1 MAECKLAIIGV
12 GQRGY
17 GYVSTIT
24 KYAPGAKI
32 TALCDISPERLD
44 EFAVTAGVDAIPR
57 FYNVDD
63 LLANGDFNAAI
74 ITVPDRFHCE
84 VAVACL
90 KAGKHIMLEKPMAL
104 TAADCRTIIATAKAY
119 NRIIQIGFVLRF
131 LPLYRKVREIVSSG
145 ELGDILNI
153 SASECL
159 GVMHG
164 ASYMRRWHR
173 KCENS
178 GSFML
183 AKCSHDIDI
192 LSAIAGSR
200 ITRVASFGSCRYFT
214 PDKRKYDF
222 CSACPD
228 SSCRFRFGRE
238 MVQMTEAE
246 KADPSRN
253 KFDLCVYNDD
263 KDIVD
268 HQITLMEFE
277 NGIKCDFTLNLFA
290 PVAKRTIAVFGS
302 NGYLHGDTATREIL
316 LTYSDGRPARTVS
329 YAETN
334 ASGHGGSDLDFL
346 REFVHGVETGSK
358 PEADLMAG
366 LASTV
371 AGVAIEQARLSGQV
385 VNIKP
390 EDYRLSE

>member
-1 MAECKLAIIGV
+1 MAECKIALIGV

-17 GYVSTIT
+17 GYIGTIT
-24 KYAPGAKI
+24 KYAPAAKI
-32 TALCDISPERLD
+32 TALCDTSAERLD
-44 EFAVTAGVDAIPR
+44 EFAATAGLDVPK
-57 FYNVDD
+57 FYKLDD
-63 LLANGDFNAAI
+63 LIAHGDFNVAI
-74 ITVPDRFHCE
+74 ITVPDPFHCE

-104 TAADCRTIIATAKAY
+104 NAADCRKIIATAQEY
-119 NRIIQIGFVLRF
+119 NRIIQVGFVLRF
-131 LPLYRKVREIVSSG
+131 HPLYRAVREIVASG
-145 ELGDILNI
+145 ELGNILNI

-173 KCENS
+173 KSANS

-192 LSAIAGSR
+192 LSAVAGAR
-200 ITRVASFGSCRYFT
+200 ISRVASFGSCRFFT
-214 PDKRKYDF
+214 PDKLKHNF
-222 CSACPD
+222 CSECPD
-228 SSCRFRFGRE
+228 TSCRFRFGGE
-238 MVQMTEAE
+238 MVQMTAQE
-246 KADPSRN
+246 KAAPSAK

-263 KDIVD
+263 KDLVD

-290 PVAKRTIAVFGS
+290 PVAKRTIAVFGT
-302 NGYLHGDTATREIL
+302 NGYLHGDTATQEIL

-329 YAETN
+329 CAETN

-346 REFVHGVETGSK
+346 LEFVHCVETGSK

-385 VNIKP
+385 INIKP